1 MNDFKLF
8 PTDANEI
15 LKVLETKTGLEQ
27 FVTLLLPGLIAILIY
42 DLRVPGKR
50 RKYGEIVLA
59 IVVYSA
65 TLDLIGIAGGALFPK
80 MPAALYIGIFA
91 VLVPALVGWFAVD
104 LRELLAREGL
114 ALSPFPMAWDQV
126 FRRLGTSDEL
136 YGLVVT
142 LSDGRKV
149 GGIYDMTSFVST
161 YPADGDLLIG
171 APCEV
176 NQETGI
182 FEGRIATSYGLYI
195 KRSDILAIEVREL
208 KSAFG
213 VQELSGQSPNEENH
227 G

>member
-1 MNDFKLF
+1 MSLSCSPQTQVRFSRFL
-8 PTDANEI
+8 
-15 LKVLETKTGLEQ
+15 
-27 FVTLLLPGLIAILIY
+27 
-42 DLRVPGKR
+42 R
-50 RKYGEIVLA
+50 RKRDSSNLSRCCCPGSLRFLYTIFAFRVNDVNTARSSWQSSFTAPCCLF
-59 IVVYSA
+59 
-65 TLDLIGIAGGALFPK
+65 GIAGGALFPK
-80 MPAALYIGIFA
+80 MPAAFFIGIFA

-126 FRRLGTSDEL
+126 FRRLGSSDEL

-149 GGIYDMTSFVST
+149 GGIYDTTSFVST

-182 FEGRIATSYGLYI
+182 FERRIATSYGLYI
-195 KRSDILAIEVREL
+195 KRSDVLAIEVREL

-213 VQELSGQSPNEENH
+213 VQEPSGQPPNEANH